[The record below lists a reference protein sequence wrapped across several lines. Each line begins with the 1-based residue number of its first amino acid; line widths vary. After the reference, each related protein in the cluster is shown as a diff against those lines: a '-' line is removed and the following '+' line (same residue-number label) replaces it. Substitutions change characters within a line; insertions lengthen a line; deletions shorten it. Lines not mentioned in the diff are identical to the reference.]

1 MLANNIV
8 VELFIKGGPIM
19 YPIAICIFIIVAVV
33 GERVIWWLRFGRRRD
48 SQRLEKLLAALEA
61 GDFREASALSQGSDD
76 PVVKMIYH
84 GMNHVNSS
92 LQGALQIAAGI
103 ELQRA
108 GRFQSVLDTMITMG
122 PLIGLLGTVTGIMKS
137 FAVVGSDELAVQAVT
152 GGIAEALIATA
163 FGLGIAIVCLIPFN
177 YFGGRISRLQFEL
190 ETAATNVEVMVN
202 AAKQKGFDTVEFRRP
217 EITA

>member
-1 MLANNIV
+1 MLANNLVID
-8 VELFIKGGPIM
+8 LFSKGGWIM
-19 YPIAICIFIIVAVV
+19 YPIALCIFISVAVV
-33 GERVIWWLRFGRRRD
+33 GERIVWWVRFSRRRD
-48 SQRLEKLLAALEA
+48 PQRLEKLLAALEA
-61 GDFREASALSQGSDD
+61 GDFREALALSQGSDD

-92 LQGALQIAAGI
+92 LQGALQVAAGV

-108 GRFQSVLDTMITMG
+108 GRFQAVLDTLVTMG
-122 PLIGLLGTVTGIMKS
+122 PLIGLLGTVTGIMRS
-137 FAVVGSDELAVQAVT
+137 FAVVGSSELAVQEVT

-163 FGLGIAIVCLIPFN
+163 FGLGIAIVCLVPYN

-202 AAKQKGFDTVEFRRP
+202 AARQKGFDTVEFRRP
-217 EITA
+217 EVTA